1 MLLKDKPEMPS
12 PEDAEQISLAKKS
25 SEDRPISIT
34 KARLPRPKVP
44 FWKLPAQTWNNI
56 GVRWK
61 LSILLL
67 VASGLPVLIVTQT
80 LVKASEQSTLRELRT
95 SVKEKGSFFG
105 INTAACSDMCIFIH
119 NNKVERSTMLS
130 KPDATMHPVK
140 TIPIEALRLSG
151 FQWRSK
157 ERPRS
162 KMDVVPH

>member
-1 MLLKDKPEMPS
+1 MWLLGSAFICSEIDTVRYN
-12 PEDAEQISLAKKS
+12 QIKGRNIDGFFLKNALRKVLVRGNGESVYA
-25 SEDRPISIT
+25 
-34 KARLPRPKVP
+34 ARD
-44 FWKLPAQTWNNI
+44 
-56 GVRWK
+56 
-61 LSILLL
+61 
-67 VASGLPVLIVTQT
+67 
-80 LVKASEQSTLRELRT
+80 
-95 SVKEKGSFFG
+95 EKGAFIG

-119 NNKVERSTMLS
+119 NNKVERITMLS